1 MSGGRSALAD
11 FFGATPDECE
21 SKVLS
26 WHRSSARR
34 KHLDLNCFIM
44 KEFKYLFACRHSAC
58 SQFRFMR
65 LVCTSIE
72 TAETWLSNPVA
83 RYTCQFCDQQTPIV
97 EVEKKALLFGLA
109 LLSKTKP
116 QGDGE
121 SKSSF
126 LNG

>member
-21 SKVLS
+21 SKILS

-44 KEFKYLFACRHSAC
+44 NEFKYLFACRHSAC
-58 SQFRFMR
+58 SQFRIMR

-72 TAETWLSNPVA
+72 TAETWLSNPDA
-83 RYTCQFCDQQTPIV
+83 RYTSQFCHQQAPIV

-109 LLSKTKP
+109 LCQIPSPKVMGRVSRP
-116 QGDGE
+116 
-121 SKSSF
+121 S
-126 LNG
+126 